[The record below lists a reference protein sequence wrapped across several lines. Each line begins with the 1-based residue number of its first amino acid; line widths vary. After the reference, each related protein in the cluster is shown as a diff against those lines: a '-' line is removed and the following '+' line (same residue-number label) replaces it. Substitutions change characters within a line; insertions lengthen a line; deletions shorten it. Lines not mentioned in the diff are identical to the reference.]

1 MKTITLLITIL
12 FMVLPLSA
20 TDKESWE
27 IYTSYNDI
35 TEIEPAGNQVFALAS
50 NGLFSYHIKNGSVT
64 TYDKANTLSDFDIN
78 HIAWNKTTKK
88 LVITYTNGNIDLL
101 DANGNVVNV
110 PDLYL
115 KSMTDNKQINHIY
128 ISGAN
133 VYLSLSFGII
143 KLDTKEG
150 KILDTYKLGF
160 NVNYSYIEDNC
171 LYAASKEAGL
181 YRGVLKNNLID
192 KNNWEKAGNFKEQT
206 MNSTNV
212 YDTTNKYWWT
222 VKEGKLTYYTLNT
235 DKEKIYQTEGII
247 PDGPASNKF
256 YRLYINKNKLY
267 AVAGAWSQEKDCNN
281 MGEVHVWNGEKW
293 EEFEQPSDASLGHL
307 YRDLLCLDFD
317 PSKEGHIMVGS
328 KAGLYEFQDG
338 KFIKCY
344 NKDNTSVITSPLG
357 NNYTII
363 SSVKYD
369 ATGKLW
375 LLNSLGDNSILS
387 FDQTTQEWKHYPHS
401 EIGSN
406 DRYNLTGLIIGKNNG
421 NIWFANNYYEKNRL
435 YKYNYNT
442 DELTMYGP
450 TFTNEDGRDI
460 TPIYVHCLA
469 EDRNGNIWIGT
480 TSGPLYL
487 SMSDIKN
494 GNNIFTQHKVPRNDN
509 TNYADYLL
517 DNSNIRCIAVD
528 GANQKWFGTDNGVY
542 LVSDDC
548 NTQIYHFDTDNSPL
562 ISNIVYSIAVN
573 NNTGKVYFATDKGLC
588 SFNNGIVGS
597 NSEMTKD
604 NVYAYPNPV
613 KPDYTGKIN
622 IVGLSFN
629 ANIKIVS
636 TNGTLINEGR
646 SAGGS
651 YSWDGCDLNGKKV
664 ASGIYMVE
672 TATESGEKGIV
683 CKIAIIR

>member
-1 MKTITLLITIL
+1 MRKIALLITII
-12 FMVLPLSA
+12 FFVLPLSA
-20 TDKESWE
+20 IDKGSWE

-50 NGLFSYHIKNGSVT
+50 NGLFSYHIKDGSVT

-78 HIAWNKTTKK
+78 HIAWNKSTKK

-101 DANGNVVNV
+101 NANGNIVNI

-128 ISGAN
+128 ISGTNA
-133 VYLSLSFGII
+133 YLSLPFGIV

-160 NVNYSYIEDNC
+160 NVNYSYIEDNF

-181 YRGVLKNNLID
+181 YRGILKNNLLD
-192 KNNWEKAGNFKEQT
+192 KNNWEKTGNFEERIKK
-206 MNSTNV
+206 STTV

-267 AVAGAWSQEKDCNN
+267 AVAGAWSQEKDCKN

-293 EEFEQPSDASLGHL
+293 EEFEQPSDASLGHR

-344 NKDNTSVITSPLG
+344 NKDNTSVITSPLSKS
-357 NNYTII
+357 YTII

-548 NTQIYHFDTDNSPL
+548 NKQIYHFNTENSPL
-562 ISNIVYSIAVN
+562 ISNIVYNIAIN

-588 SFNNGIVGS
+588 SFNNEIIS
-597 NSEMTKD
+597 PNIEMTED

-613 KPDYTGKIN
+613 KSNYTGRIN

-629 ANIKIVS
+629 ADVKIVS
-636 TNGTLINEGR
+636 TNGTLIKEGR
-646 SAGGS
+646 STGGS
-651 YSWDGCDLNGKKV
+651 YSWDGCDQNGKKV

-672 TATESGEKGIV
+672 TATESGEKGVV

>member
-35 TEIEPAGNQVFALAS
+35 TEIEPAGNLVFALAS
-50 NGLFSYHIKNGSVT
+50 NGLFSYHIKDGSVT

-256 YRLYINKNKLY
+256 YHLYINKNKLY

-421 NIWFANNYYEKNRL
+421 NIWFVNNYYEKNRL

-487 SMSDIKN
+487 SMSDIQN

>member
-35 TEIEPAGNQVFALAS
+35 TEIEPTGNLVFALAS
-50 NGLFSYHIKNGSVT
+50 NGLFSYHIKDGSVT

-150 KILDTYKLGF
+150 KILDAYKLGF

-181 YRGVLKNNLID
+181 YKGVLKNNLLD
-192 KNNWEKAGNFKEQT
+192 NNNWEKAGNFKEQT

-247 PDGPASNKF
+247 PDGPASNNF

-406 DRYNLTGLIIGKNNG
+406 DRYNLTGLMIGKNNG
-421 NIWFANNYYEKNRL
+421 NIWFVNNYYEKNRL

-597 NSEMTKD
+597 NSEMIKD

>member
-369 ATGKLW
+369 ARGKLW

-421 NIWFANNYYEKNRL
+421 NIWFVNNYYEKNRL

-487 SMSDIKN
+487 SMSDIQN

>member
-35 TEIEPAGNQVFALAS
+35 TEIEPAGNLVFALAS
-50 NGLFSYHIKNGSVT
+50 NGLFSYHIKDGSVT

-101 DANGNVVNV
+101 DTNGNVVNV

-128 ISGAN
+128 INGAN

-192 KNNWEKAGNFKEQT
+192 KNNWEKTGNFKEQT
-206 MNSTNV
+206 KNSTTV

-421 NIWFANNYYEKNRL
+421 NIWFVNNYYEKNRL

-487 SMSDIKN
+487 SMSNIKN

-597 NSEMTKD
+597 NSEMIKD

-651 YSWDGCDLNGKKV
+651 YSWDGCDQNGKKV
-664 ASGIYMVE
+664 ASDIYMVE
-672 TATESGEKGIV
+672 TATESGEKGVV

>member
-1 MKTITLLITIL
+1 
-12 FMVLPLSA
+12 MVLPLSA

-35 TEIEPAGNQVFALAS
+35 TEIEPAGNLVFALAS
-50 NGLFSYHIKNGSVT
+50 NGLFSYHIKDGSVT

-110 PDLYL
+110 PDLYQ
-115 KSMTDNKQINHIY
+115 KSMTDNKQINHIN

-344 NKDNTSVITSPLG
+344 NKDNTSVITSPLD

-597 NSEMTKD
+597 NSEMIKD

-651 YSWDGCDLNGKKV
+651 YSWDGCDPNGKKV

>member
-35 TEIEPAGNQVFALAS
+35 TEIEPAGNLVFALAS
-50 NGLFSYHIKNGSVT
+50 NGLFSYHIKDGSVT

-101 DANGNVVNV
+101 DTNGNVVNV

-128 ISGAN
+128 INGTNA
-133 VYLSLSFGII
+133 YLSLPFGII

-192 KNNWEKAGNFKEQT
+192 RNNWEKAGNFKEQT

-247 PDGPASNKF
+247 PDGPASNNF

-421 NIWFANNYYEKNRL
+421 NIWFVNNYYEKNRL

-487 SMSDIKN
+487 SLSDIKN
-494 GNNIFTQHKVPRNDN
+494 GTDIFTQHKVPRNDN

-542 LVSDDC
+542 LISDDC
-548 NTQIYHFDTDNSPL
+548 NTQIYHFNTENSPL
-562 ISNIVYSIAVN
+562 ISNTIHSIAIN
-573 NNTGKVYFATDKGLC
+573 NNAGKVYFATDKGLC
-588 SFNNGIVGS
+588 SFNNGIVS
-597 NSEMTKD
+597 PNAEMTKD

-629 ANIKIVS
+629 ADIKIVS

-651 YSWDGCDLNGKKV
+651 YTWDGCDQNGKKV

-672 TATESGEKGIV
+672 TATESGEKGVV

>member
-1 MKTITLLITIL
+1 MT
-12 FMVLPLSA
+12 LPLSA
-20 TDKESWE
+20 IDKGSWE

-101 DANGNVVNV
+101 DTNGNVVNV
-110 PDLYL
+110 PDLYQ
-115 KSMTDNKQINHIY
+115 KSMTDNKQINHIN

-421 NIWFANNYYEKNRL
+421 NIWFVNNYYEKNRL

-573 NNTGKVYFATDKGLC
+573 NITGKVYFATDKGLC

>member
-1 MKTITLLITIL
+1 MT
-12 FMVLPLSA
+12 LPLSA
-20 TDKESWE
+20 IDKGSWE

-78 HIAWNKTTKK
+78 HIAWNKNTKK

-101 DANGNVVNV
+101 DANGNIINI

-128 ISGAN
+128 ISGTNA
-133 VYLSLSFGII
+133 YLSLPFGII

-293 EEFEQPSDASLGHL
+293 EEFEQPSDASLGHR

-401 EIGSN
+401 EIDSN

-487 SMSDIKN
+487 SMSDIQN

>member
-35 TEIEPAGNQVFALAS
+35 TEIEPAGNLVFALAS
-50 NGLFSYHIKNGSVT
+50 NGLFSYHIKDGSVT

-101 DANGNVVNV
+101 DTNGNVVNV

-128 ISGAN
+128 ISGTN

-181 YRGVLKNNLID
+181 YKGVLKNNLLD
-192 KNNWEKAGNFKEQT
+192 NNNWEKAGNFKEQT
-206 MNSTNV
+206 INSTNV

-307 YRDLLCLDFD
+307 YRDLLYLDFD

-369 ATGKLW
+369 ARGKLW

-421 NIWFANNYYEKNRL
+421 NIWFVNNYYEKNRL

-597 NSEMTKD
+597 NSEMIKD

>member
-35 TEIEPAGNQVFALAS
+35 TEIEPAGNLVFALAS
-50 NGLFSYHIKNGSVT
+50 NGLFSYHIKDGSVT

-101 DANGNVVNV
+101 DTNGNVVNV

-528 GANQKWFGTDNGVY
+528 GANQKWFGTDNGIY

-597 NSEMTKD
+597 NSEMIKD

>member
-1 MKTITLLITIL
+1 
-12 FMVLPLSA
+12 MVLPLSA

-35 TEIEPAGNQVFALAS
+35 TEIEPAGNLVFALAS
-50 NGLFSYHIKNGSVT
+50 NGLFSYHIKDGSVT

-101 DANGNVVNV
+101 DTNGNVVNV

-128 ISGAN
+128 INGTNA
-133 VYLSLSFGII
+133 YLSLPFGII

-192 KNNWEKAGNFKEQT
+192 RNNWEKAGNFKEQT

-247 PDGPASNKF
+247 PDGPASNNF

-421 NIWFANNYYEKNRL
+421 NIWFVNNYYEKNRL

-548 NTQIYHFDTDNSPL
+548 NTQIYHFNTENSPL
-562 ISNIVYSIAVN
+562 ISNTIHSIAIN
-573 NNTGKVYFATDKGLC
+573 NNAGKVYFATDKGLC
-588 SFNNGIVGS
+588 SFNNGIVS
-597 NSEMTKD
+597 PNAEMTKD

-629 ANIKIVS
+629 ADIKIVS

-651 YSWDGCDLNGKKV
+651 YTWDGCDQNGKKV

-672 TATESGEKGIV
+672 TATESGEKGVV

>member
-35 TEIEPAGNQVFALAS
+35 TEIEPAGNLVFALAS
-50 NGLFSYHIKNGSVT
+50 NGLFSYHIKDGSVT

-115 KSMTDNKQINHIY
+115 KSMTDNKQINHIN

-181 YRGVLKNNLID
+181 YKGVLKNNLID

-247 PDGPASNKF
+247 PDGPASNNF

-293 EEFEQPSDASLGHL
+293 EEFEQPSDASLGHR

-344 NKDNTSVITSPLG
+344 NKDNTSVITSPLD

-421 NIWFANNYYEKNRL
+421 NIWFVNNYYEKNRL

-597 NSEMTKD
+597 NSEMIKD

>member
-12 FMVLPLSA
+12 FMTLPLSA
-20 TDKESWE
+20 IDKGSWE

-78 HIAWNKTTKK
+78 HIAWNKNTKK

-101 DANGNVVNV
+101 DTNGNVVNV
-110 PDLYL
+110 PDLYQ
-115 KSMTDNKQINHIY
+115 KSMTDNKQINHIN

-192 KNNWEKAGNFKEQT
+192 KNNWEKTGNFKEQT
-206 MNSTNV
+206 KKSTTV

-293 EEFEQPSDASLGHL
+293 EEFEQPSDASLGHR

-344 NKDNTSVITSPLG
+344 NKDNTSVITSPLSKS
-357 NNYTII
+357 YTII

-369 ATGKLW
+369 TTGKLW

-387 FDQTTQEWKHYPHS
+387 FDQSTQEWKNYPHT
-401 EIGSN
+401 EIGSS
-406 DRYNLTGLIIGKNNG
+406 DRYNLTGLIIDENNG
-421 NIWFANNYYEKNRL
+421 NMWFVNNSYEKNRL

-442 DELTMYGP
+442 DELTMYGA
-450 TFTNEDGRDI
+450 TFTNEDGKNI
-460 TPIYVHCLA
+460 TPIYVHCLT

-487 SMSDIKN
+487 SLSDIKN
-494 GNNIFTQHKVPRNDN
+494 GTDIFTQHKVPRNDN

-542 LVSDDC
+542 LISDDC
-548 NTQIYHFDTDNSPL
+548 NTQIYHFNTENSPL
-562 ISNIVYSIAVN
+562 ISNTIHSIAIN
-573 NNTGKVYFATDKGLC
+573 NNAGKVYFATDKGLC
-588 SFNNGIVGS
+588 SFNNGIVS
-597 NSEMTKD
+597 PNAEMTKD

-629 ANIKIVS
+629 ADIKIVS

-651 YSWDGCDLNGKKV
+651 YTWDGCDQNGKKV

-672 TATESGEKGIV
+672 TATESGEKGVV

>member
-12 FMVLPLSA
+12 FMTLPLSA
-20 TDKESWE
+20 IDKGSWE

-78 HIAWNKTTKK
+78 HIAWNKNTKK

-101 DANGNVVNV
+101 DTNGNVVNV

-115 KSMTDNKQINHIY
+115 KSMTDNKQINHIN

-181 YRGVLKNNLID
+181 YKGVLKNNLLD
-192 KNNWEKAGNFKEQT
+192 NNNWEKAGNFKEQT

-338 KFIKCY
+338 KFIKYY

-369 ATGKLW
+369 ARGKLW

-421 NIWFANNYYEKNRL
+421 NIWFVNNYYEKNRL

-487 SMSDIKN
+487 SMSDIQN

-588 SFNNGIVGS
+588 SFNNRIVGS

>member
-12 FMVLPLSA
+12 FMTLPLSA
-20 TDKESWE
+20 IDKGSWE

-35 TEIEPAGNQVFALAS
+35 TEIEPAGNLVFALAS
-50 NGLFSYHIKNGSVT
+50 NGLFSYHIKDGSVT

-101 DANGNVVNV
+101 DTNGNVVNV

-115 KSMTDNKQINHIY
+115 KSMTDNKQINHIN

-150 KILDTYKLGF
+150 KILDAYKLGF

-338 KFIKCY
+338 KFIKYY

-369 ATGKLW
+369 ARGKLW

-421 NIWFANNYYEKNRL
+421 NIWFVNNYYEKNRL

-487 SMSDIKN
+487 SMSDIQN

-588 SFNNGIVGS
+588 SFNNRIVGS

-604 NVYAYPNPV
+604 NVHAYPNPV

>member
-35 TEIEPAGNQVFALAS
+35 TEIEPAGNLVFALAS
-50 NGLFSYHIKNGSVT
+50 NGLFSYHIKDGSVT

-115 KSMTDNKQINHIY
+115 KSMTDNKQINHIN

-150 KILDTYKLGF
+150 KILDAYKLGF

-181 YRGVLKNNLID
+181 YKGVLKNNLLD
-192 KNNWEKAGNFKEQT
+192 NNNWEKAGNFKEQT
-206 MNSTNV
+206 MNYTNV

-267 AVAGAWSQEKDCNN
+267 AVAGAWSQEKDCKN

-293 EEFEQPSDASLGHL
+293 EEFEQPSDASLGHR

-469 EDRNGNIWIGT
+469 EDKNGNIWIGT

-651 YSWDGCDLNGKKV
+651 YSWDGCNLNGKKV

>member
-35 TEIEPAGNQVFALAS
+35 TEIEPAGNLVFALAS
-50 NGLFSYHIKNGSVT
+50 NGLFSYHIKDGSVT

-88 LVITYTNGNIDLL
+88 LIITYTNGNIDLL

-115 KSMTDNKQINHIY
+115 KSMTDNKQINHIN

-150 KILDTYKLGF
+150 KILDAYKLGF

-181 YRGVLKNNLID
+181 YKGVLKNNLLEN
-192 KNNWEKAGNFKEQT
+192 NNWEKAGNFKEQT

-293 EEFEQPSDASLGHL
+293 EEFEQPSDASLGHR

-421 NIWFANNYYEKNRL
+421 NIWFVNNYYEKNRL

-597 NSEMTKD
+597 NSEMIKD

-664 ASGIYMVE
+664 ASSIYMVE

>member
-35 TEIEPAGNQVFALAS
+35 TEIEPAGNLVFALAS
-50 NGLFSYHIKNGSVT
+50 NGLFSYHIKDGSVT
-64 TYDKANTLSDFDIN
+64 IYDKANTLSDFDIN

-110 PDLYL
+110 PDLYQ
-115 KSMTDNKQINHIY
+115 KSMTDNKQINHIN

-192 KNNWEKAGNFKEQT
+192 KNKWEKAGNFKEQT

-267 AVAGAWSQEKDCNN
+267 AVAGAWSQEKDCKN

-293 EEFEQPSDASLGHL
+293 EEFEQPSDASLGHR

-344 NKDNTSVITSPLG
+344 NKDNTSVITSPLSKS
-357 NNYTII
+357 YTII

>member
-12 FMVLPLSA
+12 FMTLPLSA
-20 TDKESWE
+20 IDKGSWE

-35 TEIEPAGNQVFALAS
+35 TEIEPAGNLVFALAS
-50 NGLFSYHIKNGSVT
+50 NGLFSYHIKDGSVT

-78 HIAWNKTTKK
+78 HIAWNKNTKK

-101 DANGNVVNV
+101 DTNGNVVNV

-115 KSMTDNKQINHIY
+115 KSMTDNKQINHIN

-181 YRGVLKNNLID
+181 YKGVLKNNLLD
-192 KNNWEKAGNFKEQT
+192 NNNWEKAGNFKEQT

-212 YDTTNKYWWT
+212 NETTNKYWWT
-222 VKEGKLTYYTLNT
+222 VNEGKLTYYTLNT

-338 KFIKCY
+338 KFIKYY

-369 ATGKLW
+369 ARGKLW

-421 NIWFANNYYEKNRL
+421 NIWFVNNYYEKNRL

-487 SMSDIKN
+487 SMSDIQN

-588 SFNNGIVGS
+588 SFNNRIVGS

>member
-20 TDKESWE
+20 TDKGSWE

-35 TEIEPAGNQVFALAS
+35 TEIEPAGNLVFALAS
-50 NGLFSYHIKNGSVT
+50 NGLFSYHIKDGSVT

-133 VYLSLSFGII
+133 VYLSLPFGII

-369 ATGKLW
+369 ARGKLW

-387 FDQTTQEWKHYPHS
+387 FDQTTQEWKHYPHL

-406 DRYNLTGLIIGKNNG
+406 DRYNLNRI
-421 NIWFANNYYEKNRL
+421 NYRQE
-435 YKYNYNT
+435 
-442 DELTMYGP
+442 
-450 TFTNEDGRDI
+450 
-460 TPIYVHCLA
+460 
-469 EDRNGNIWIGT
+469 
-480 TSGPLYL
+480 
-487 SMSDIKN
+487 
-494 GNNIFTQHKVPRNDN
+494 
-509 TNYADYLL
+509 
-517 DNSNIRCIAVD
+517 
-528 GANQKWFGTDNGVY
+528 
-542 LVSDDC
+542 
-548 NTQIYHFDTDNSPL
+548 
-562 ISNIVYSIAVN
+562 
-573 NNTGKVYFATDKGLC
+573 
-588 SFNNGIVGS
+588 
-597 NSEMTKD
+597 
-604 NVYAYPNPV
+604 
-613 KPDYTGKIN
+613 
-622 IVGLSFN
+622 
-629 ANIKIVS
+629 
-636 TNGTLINEGR
+636 
-646 SAGGS
+646 
-651 YSWDGCDLNGKKV
+651 
-664 ASGIYMVE
+664 
-672 TATESGEKGIV
+672 
-683 CKIAIIR
+683 

>member
-12 FMVLPLSA
+12 FMTLPLSA
-20 TDKESWE
+20 IDKGSWE

-35 TEIEPAGNQVFALAS
+35 TEIEPAGNLVFALAS
-50 NGLFSYHIKNGSVT
+50 NGLFSYHIKDGSVT

-101 DANGNVVNV
+101 DTNGNVVNV

-115 KSMTDNKQINHIY
+115 KSMTDNKQINHIN

-150 KILDTYKLGF
+150 KILDAYKLGF

-267 AVAGAWSQEKDCNN
+267 AVAGAWSQEKDCKN

-293 EEFEQPSDASLGHL
+293 EEFEQPSDASLGHR

-344 NKDNTSVITSPLG
+344 NKDNTSVITSPLSKS
-357 NNYTII
+357 YTII

-469 EDRNGNIWIGT
+469 EDKNGNIWIGT

-651 YSWDGCDLNGKKV
+651 YSWDGCNLNGKKV

>member
-1 MKTITLLITIL
+1 MT
-12 FMVLPLSA
+12 LPLSA
-20 TDKESWE
+20 IDKGSWE

-78 HIAWNKTTKK
+78 HIAWNKNTKK

-101 DANGNVVNV
+101 DANGNIINI

-128 ISGAN
+128 ISGTNA
-133 VYLSLSFGII
+133 YLSLPFGII

-192 KNNWEKAGNFKEQT
+192 KNNWEKTGNFKEQT
-206 MNSTNV
+206 KNSTTV

-293 EEFEQPSDASLGHL
+293 EEFEQPSDASLGHR

-344 NKDNTSVITSPLG
+344 NKDNTSVITSPLSKS
-357 NNYTII
+357 YTII

-369 ATGKLW
+369 TTGKLW

-387 FDQTTQEWKHYPHS
+387 FDQSTQEWKNYPHT
-401 EIGSN
+401 EIGFN
-406 DRYNLTGLIIGKNNG
+406 DRYNLTGLIIDENNG
-421 NIWFANNYYEKNRL
+421 NMWFVNNSYEKNRL

-442 DELTMYGP
+442 DELTMYGA
-450 TFTNEDGRDI
+450 TFTNEDGKNI
-460 TPIYVHCLA
+460 TPIYVHCLT

-487 SMSDIKN
+487 SLSDIKN
-494 GNNIFTQHKVPRNDN
+494 GTDIFTQHKVPRNDN

-542 LVSDDC
+542 LISDDC
-548 NTQIYHFDTDNSPL
+548 NTQIYHFNTENSPL
-562 ISNIVYSIAVN
+562 ISNTIHSIAIN
-573 NNTGKVYFATDKGLC
+573 NNAGKVYFATDKGLC
-588 SFNNGIVGS
+588 SFNNGIVS
-597 NSEMTKD
+597 PNAEMTKD

-629 ANIKIVS
+629 ADIKIVS

-651 YSWDGCDLNGKKV
+651 YTWDGCDQNGKKV

-672 TATESGEKGIV
+672 TATESGEKGMV

>member
-12 FMVLPLSA
+12 FMTLPLSA

-35 TEIEPAGNQVFALAS
+35 TEIEPAGNLVFALAS
-50 NGLFSYHIKNGSVT
+50 NGLFSYHIKDGSVT

-78 HIAWNKTTKK
+78 HIAWNKTTQK

-115 KSMTDNKQINHIY
+115 KSITDNKQINHIN

-150 KILDTYKLGF
+150 KILDAYKLGF

-181 YRGVLKNNLID
+181 YRGFLKNNLID

-387 FDQTTQEWKHYPHS
+387 FDQTTQEWKHYPHL

-487 SMSDIKN
+487 SMSDIQN

>member
-35 TEIEPAGNQVFALAS
+35 TEIEPAGNLVFALAS

-101 DANGNVVNV
+101 DTNGNVVNV

-128 ISGAN
+128 ISGTN

-181 YRGVLKNNLID
+181 YKGVLKNNLLD
-192 KNNWEKAGNFKEQT
+192 NNNWEKAGNFKEQT

-307 YRDLLCLDFD
+307 YRDLLYLDFD

-369 ATGKLW
+369 ARGKLW

-421 NIWFANNYYEKNRL
+421 NIWFVNNYYEKNRL

>member
-1 MKTITLLITIL
+1 M
-12 FMVLPLSA
+12 
-20 TDKESWE
+20 
-27 IYTSYNDI
+27 
-35 TEIEPAGNQVFALAS
+35 FALAS
-50 NGLFSYHIKNGSVT
+50 NGLFSYHIKDGSVT

-369 ATGKLW
+369 ARGKLW

-450 TFTNEDGRDI
+450 TFTNEDGKNI
-460 TPIYVHCLA
+460 TPIYVHCLT

-487 SMSDIKN
+487 SLSDIKN
-494 GNNIFTQHKVPRNDN
+494 GTDIFTQHKVPRNDN

-548 NTQIYHFDTDNSPL
+548 NKQIYHFNTENSPL
-562 ISNIVYSIAVN
+562 ISNIVYNIAIN

-588 SFNNGIVGS
+588 SFNNEIIS
-597 NSEMTKD
+597 PNIEMTED

-613 KPDYTGKIN
+613 KSNYTGRIN

-629 ANIKIVS
+629 ADVKIVS
-636 TNGTLINEGR
+636 TNGTLIKEGR
-646 SAGGS
+646 STGGS
-651 YSWDGCDLNGKKV
+651 YSWDGCDQNGKKV

-672 TATESGEKGIV
+672 TATESGEKGVV

>member
-35 TEIEPAGNQVFALAS
+35 TEIEPAGNLVFALAS
-50 NGLFSYHIKNGSVT
+50 NGLFSYHIKDGSVT

-256 YRLYINKNKLY
+256 YHLYINKNKLY

-494 GNNIFTQHKVPRNDN
+494 VNNIFTQHKVPRNDN

>member
-35 TEIEPAGNQVFALAS
+35 TEIEPAGNLVFALAS
-50 NGLFSYHIKNGSVT
+50 NGLFSYHIKDGSVT

-101 DANGNVVNV
+101 DTNGNVVNV

-115 KSMTDNKQINHIY
+115 KSITDNKQINHIY
-128 ISGAN
+128 ISGTN

-181 YRGVLKNNLID
+181 YKGVLKNNLLD
-192 KNNWEKAGNFKEQT
+192 NNNWEKAGNFKEQT
-206 MNSTNV
+206 INSTNV
-212 YDTTNKYWWT
+212 YDTTNKYWWM

-307 YRDLLCLDFD
+307 YRDLLYLDFD

-369 ATGKLW
+369 ARGKLW

-421 NIWFANNYYEKNRL
+421 NIWFVNNYYEKNRL

>member
-20 TDKESWE
+20 TDKDSWE

-35 TEIEPAGNQVFALAS
+35 TEIEPAGNLVFALAS
-50 NGLFSYHIKNGSVT
+50 NGLFSYHIKDGSVT

-101 DANGNVVNV
+101 DTNGNVVNV

-128 ISGAN
+128 INGAN

-181 YRGVLKNNLID
+181 YKGVLKNNLLD
-192 KNNWEKAGNFKEQT
+192 NNNWEKSGNFKEQT

-247 PDGPASNKF
+247 PDGPASNNF

-421 NIWFANNYYEKNRL
+421 NIWFVNNYYEKNRL

-597 NSEMTKD
+597 NSEMIKD

>member
-35 TEIEPAGNQVFALAS
+35 TEIEPAGNLVFALAS
-50 NGLFSYHIKNGSVT
+50 NGLFSYHIKDGSVT

-78 HIAWNKTTKK
+78 HIAWNKNTKK

-101 DANGNVVNV
+101 DTNGNVVNV

-115 KSMTDNKQINHIY
+115 KSMTDNKQINHIN

-181 YRGVLKNNLID
+181 YKGVLKNNLLD
-192 KNNWEKAGNFKEQT
+192 NNNWEKAGNFKEQT

-338 KFIKCY
+338 KFIKYY

-369 ATGKLW
+369 ARGKLW

-421 NIWFANNYYEKNRL
+421 NIWFVNNYYEKNRL

-487 SMSDIKN
+487 SMSDIQN

-588 SFNNGIVGS
+588 SFNNRIVGS

>member
-20 TDKESWE
+20 IDKGSWE

-35 TEIEPAGNQVFALAS
+35 TEIEPAGNLVFALAS
-50 NGLFSYHIKNGSVT
+50 NGLFSYHIKDGSVT

-110 PDLYL
+110 PDLYQ
-115 KSMTDNKQINHIY
+115 KSMTDNKQINHIN

-171 LYAASKEAGL
+171 LYAASKETGL

-344 NKDNTSVITSPLG
+344 NKDNTSVITSPLD

-421 NIWFANNYYEKNRL
+421 NIWFVNNYYEKNRL

>member
-78 HIAWNKTTKK
+78 HIAWNKNTKK

-101 DANGNVVNV
+101 DTNGNVVNV

-115 KSMTDNKQINHIY
+115 KSMTDNKQINHIN

-338 KFIKCY
+338 KFIKYY

-369 ATGKLW
+369 ARGKLW

-421 NIWFANNYYEKNRL
+421 NIWFVNNYYEKNRL

-487 SMSDIKN
+487 SMSDIQN

-588 SFNNGIVGS
+588 SFNNRIVGS

>member
-1 MKTITLLITIL
+1 MRKIALLITII
-12 FMVLPLSA
+12 FFVLPLSA
-20 TDKESWE
+20 IDKGSWE

-35 TEIEPAGNQVFALAS
+35 TEIEPAGNLVFALAS
-50 NGLFSYHIKNGSVT
+50 NGLFSYHIKDGSVT

-78 HIAWNKTTKK
+78 HIAWNKTTQK

-181 YRGVLKNNLID
+181 YKVVLKNNLLD
-192 KNNWEKAGNFKEQT
+192 NNNWEKAGNFKEQT

-293 EEFEQPSDASLGHL
+293 EEFEQPSDASLGHR

-317 PSKEGHIMVGS
+317 PSKEGHIMIGS

-369 ATGKLW
+369 ARGKLW

-487 SMSDIKN
+487 SMSDIQN

-548 NTQIYHFDTDNSPL
+548 NKQIYHFNTENSPL
-562 ISNIVYSIAVN
+562 ISNIVYNIAIN

-588 SFNNGIVGS
+588 SFNNEIIS
-597 NSEMTKD
+597 PNIEMTKD

-613 KPDYTGKIN
+613 KSNYTGRIN

-629 ANIKIVS
+629 ADVKIVS
-636 TNGTLINEGR
+636 TNGTLIKEGR
-646 SAGGS
+646 STGGS
-651 YSWDGCDLNGKKV
+651 YSWDGCDQNGKKV

-672 TATESGEKGIV
+672 TATESGEKGVV

>member
-35 TEIEPAGNQVFALAS
+35 TEIEPAGNLVFALAS
-50 NGLFSYHIKNGSVT
+50 NGLFSYHIKDGSVT

-110 PDLYL
+110 PDLYQ
-115 KSMTDNKQINHIY
+115 KSMTDNKQINHIN

-222 VKEGKLTYYTLNT
+222 VKESKLTYYTLNT

-421 NIWFANNYYEKNRL
+421 NIWFVNNYYEKNRL

-651 YSWDGCDLNGKKV
+651 YSWNGCDLNGKKV
-664 ASGIYMVE
+664 VSGIYMVE

>member
-622 IVGLSFN
+622 IIGLSFN

>member
-35 TEIEPAGNQVFALAS
+35 TEIEPAGNLVFALAS
-50 NGLFSYHIKNGSVT
+50 NGLFSYHIKDGSVT

-256 YRLYINKNKLY
+256 YHLYINKNKLY

-421 NIWFANNYYEKNRL
+421 NIWFVNNYYEKNRL

-494 GNNIFTQHKVPRNDN
+494 VNNIFTQHKVPRNDN